1 MDIKQ
6 LFEKVAKGYIPIYP
20 LASMQSIVDEN
31 QSINLAEV
39 LNKYNHIYVT
49 FQDNAKETRLIIPD
63 FLRRYGLWISY
74 EVDGS
79 LYTEYFKGSNMDAQ
93 QEERWSDDSYWEY
106 VPDLQYIEDASRR
119 IPAGAILPEHLSDS
133 LQQLIS
139 QHHTIINMVDDE
151 DLTTKDC
158 GIIKFKDKKYEPN
171 IASGKGYKILR
182 KYFANGVNTLTKED
196 FEWQNTIYEV
206 RYDYD
211 LQKQT
216 LVLPKGATLL
226 FKGGSI
232 NNGVVQFNGGTIIG
246 ADKFEDCGNAFFT
259 GNWSKG
265 LIMSFDDTPK
275 WWNGTEWV
283 AFASGDEEIPN
294 FQAEVTSVETTD
306 GQAEATVSLDEQKFS
321 FTFAIPRGE
330 QGLQGEQGPKGE
342 KGEKG
347 DKGDTGP
354 QGEQGPQGP
363 AGDTA
368 IATQT
373 FIVFKSTG
381 ESLAVPDTPTGGHW
395 NSTTNE
401 FIPPIGWS
409 RTDELEG
416 IVWMSSGIFKADTGE
431 LIDEWT
437 TPVRITGQDGSN
449 GTDGTS
455 IEFIYKLTATSLEKP
470 YLDTTDSPNTNDYIP
485 DGWTD
490 SPSGISVEMQCEW
503 VSTRTKNAE
512 GSWNNWT
519 EPVIWSKWGV
529 NGTDGDGV
537 EYIFFRNNGASVP
550 NPTPEDT
557 SSDQYQ
563 EKGDYEDIEYVPAG
577 WSDNPQGVNSDLK
590 YEWVSQRKYRNNTW
604 GNFSDPAV
612 WAKYGDDGYS
622 GLSLRTMYAKE
633 DIGETPVVVKD
644 NINPGSIWGTVFPD
658 YNSETEAV
666 WCIQAYVTYDNKLAT
681 TEDGAAYEG
690 WQGPWIITGAAGK
703 DGVPPNYKTYVYKK
717 SDGKP
722 AKPTGTD
729 KIPSGWSDYPDDTG
743 QWWQC
748 IGTVNGVTELVT
760 EWSEVL
766 PVNGQDGIAQDGKK
780 TEFRFAVNSSSTTA
794 PDLNRTIRNP
804 SGWFIEPPAVD
815 DGQYL
820 WMTTATIN
828 PNDTLDGQWSIPVR
842 ISGEQGPQGNTGP
855 AGERGPTGSQGV
867 SGIPGVSIE
876 VRYCLGTDSSYDGS
890 SSPLGDNPLGWST
903 SIPSVTSSKP
913 YIWCIQGRR
922 EYSSASDDT
931 GTIVWG
937 TPFRLSG
944 INGLNGINGEDGK
957 KGQLIYPAGIYS
969 NTTSYTTDE
978 YKAPYVLDPSDN
990 NFYVLNAIM
999 TWRGTS
1005 QDDRTPSQDYAQN
1018 KGKYWLKFDAFE
1030 AVYAK
1035 IGIIAN
1041 GLIGSAVFNGDYMFS
1056 QQGINS
1062 SGGSSTDYEKFNSND
1077 PFNISNEFRPNIC
1090 INYATG
1096 EVWFGAGS
1104 SNFKANGNG
1113 ILANGVIKWDDN
1125 SFIISKDNNIVLK
1138 INYSNKTVS
1147 ILDGALNLAN
1157 KNVTFGNNVIVKYNA
1172 PIETTIKSITG
1183 ANYWVID
1190 IDNLQKGV
1198 RDFACFGS
1206 SLIGLSQLF
1215 CLPNIATLND
1225 ILEVGERIRIYN
1237 LPRNFAAAEDISV
1250 LMSSSGSGTLK
1261 AHTYLELAYIG
1272 PYPDNTSYSM
1282 WGTSSGD
1289 IYFGTYSY

>member
-31 QSINLAEV
+31 QSINLVEI

-139 QHHTIINMVDDE
+139 QHYTITNMVDDE

-171 IASGKGYKILR
+171 VASGKGYKILR

-206 RYDYD
+206 RYDYN
-211 LQKQT
+211 LQEQT

-226 FKGGSI
+226 FNGGSI
-232 NNGVVQFNGGTIIG
+232 NNGVVQFDGGTIIG
-246 ADKFEDCGNAFFT
+246 ADKFEDCGNASFT

-283 AFASGDEEIPN
+283 AFASNEEEMPN

-306 GQAEATVSLDEQKFS
+306 GQAEATVSFAEQKFN

-330 QGLQGEQGPKGE
+330 KGLKGE

-347 DKGDTGP
+347 DKGDKGDTGP
-354 QGEQGPQGP
+354 QGEPGPQGP
-363 AGDTA
+363 AGDIA
-368 IATQT
+368 VATQT

-395 NSTTNE
+395 NSDTNE
-401 FIPPIGWS
+401 FTPPIGWS

-416 IVWMSSGIFKADTGE
+416 IVWMSSGIFRADTGE
-431 LIDEWT
+431 LTDEWT

-455 IEFIYKLTATSLEKP
+455 IEFIYKLTATSLEEP
-470 YLDTTDSPNTNDYIP
+470 HLDTTDSPNTNNYIP
-485 DGWTD
+485 EGWTD
-490 SPSGISVEMQCEW
+490 SPSGISAEMQCEW

-512 GSWNNWT
+512 SSWNDWT
-519 EPVIWSKWGV
+519 EPAIWSKWGV

-563 EKGDYEDIEYVPAG
+563 EKGDYENIEYVPAG

-604 GNFSDPAV
+604 GKFSDPAV

-633 DIGETPVVVKD
+633 DIGETPVVVKN

-703 DGVPPNYKTYVYKK
+703 DGIPPNYKTYVYKQ
-717 SDGKP
+717 SDTKP
-722 AKPTGTD
+722 AKPTGTN
-729 KIPSGWSDYPDDTG
+729 KIPSGWSDYPNSTG

-766 PVNGQDGIAQDGKK
+766 PVNGKDGTAQDGKF

-794 PDLNRTIRNP
+794 PSLNKTIRTP
-804 SGWFIEPPAVD
+804 SGWSIEPPVVG

-828 PNDTLDGQWSIPVR
+828 PDDTLNGQWSIPVR
-842 ISGEQGPQGNTGP
+842 ISGEKGPQGNTGP
-855 AGERGPTGSQGV
+855 AGERGPAGSQGV

-876 VRYCLGTDSSYDGS
+876 VRYCLGTNSSYDGT
-890 SSPLGDNPLGWST
+890 SSPSGNSPSGWST

-922 EYSSASDDT
+922 EYSSASDDI
-931 GTIVWG
+931 GTIDWG

-944 INGLNGINGEDGK
+944 INGLNGTDGSDGEDGK
-957 KGQLIYPAGIYS
+957 KGQLVYPAGIYS

-1005 QDDRTPSQDYAQN
+1005 QGNRTPSQDYAQN
-1018 KGKYWLKFDAFE
+1018 HGRYWLKFDAFE

-1056 QQGINS
+1056 QQGINPS
-1062 SGGSSTDYEKFNSND
+1062 SGNASTSHYELFNPSHIYNGSFTPNIMFNFKTGAGHLAAGKIKFDEDGNIYTNGYNENITQTVTGSSGT
-1077 PFNISNEFRPNIC
+1077 
-1090 INYATG
+1090 AT
-1096 EVWFGAGS
+1096 V
-1104 SNFKANGNG
+1104 N
-1113 ILANGVIKWDDN
+1113 LANGLNAYVNSGANSNPTNITVTYSGDIPTDYVAKGKVIVEGRGTTVTINGKQILPD
-1125 SFIISKDNNIVLK
+1125 IINESTSVTLVVID
-1138 INYSNKTVS
+1138 VS
-1147 ILDGALNLAN
+1147 ILPSKFDLAGSN
-1157 KNVTFGNNVIVKYNA
+1157 KNVMVLDIAAYEGG
-1172 PIETTIKSITG
+1172 G
-1183 ANYWVID
+1183 A
-1190 IDNLQKGV
+1190 
-1198 RDFACFGS
+1198 
-1206 SLIGLSQLF
+1206 
-1215 CLPNIATLND
+1215 
-1225 ILEVGERIRIYN
+1225 
-1237 LPRNFAAAEDISV
+1237 
-1250 LMSSSGSGTLK
+1250 
-1261 AHTYLELAYIG
+1261 
-1272 PYPDNTSYSM
+1272 DNTMVALGVTSM
-1282 WGTSSGD
+1282 YVV
-1289 IYFGTYSY
+1289 I